1 MRSST
6 GGDAKTL
13 TRVIGAF
20 VALAALAWLTRPKGG
35 TTRATGGTKNRDA
48 PSQPTERSMPLTGAR
63 QVVTLFGEILAL
75 SLLANAVAGF
85 AFLRGFNHYWGKLGP
100 DALEAVNPGL
110 AGMGLLVFLL
120 ALVGPL
126 ALTASIPLGIL
137 SSRPGP
143 HALLQKCGAII
154 VAIGLVSVID
164 GDAPAWLIW
173 PIGILSILLLSHA
186 YRLLEQRLWIR
197 AILAV
202 GFLALAVAA
211 PIVSAQLW
219 SPKFNTLGQHDGS
232 SLTFMFDPSGL
243 TFAQDVLEP
252 RRALVVL
259 GTTALGDPVVVDPC
273 MEDPR
278 ARAVERATIERRY
291 IPIQCS

>member
-6 GGDAKTL
+6 GGNAKTVP
-13 TRVIGAF
+13 RAIGAF
-20 VALAALAWLTRPKGG
+20 VALAALVWLTRPKGG
-35 TTRATGGTKNRDA
+35 RTRPAEGTKNGDA
-48 PSQPTERSMPLTGAR
+48 PSQPTERSLPETGAR
-63 QVVTLFGEILAL
+63 QLVTLFGEILAL
-75 SLLANAVAGF
+75 SLLANGVAGF
-85 AFLRGFNHYWGKLGP
+85 AFLLGFNHYWGKLGP
-100 DALEAVNPGL
+100 DALQAINPGL

-120 ALVGPL
+120 VLLGPL
-126 ALTASIPLGIL
+126 ALTASIPLGFL

-143 HALLQKCGAII
+143 HALFQKGGAI
-154 VAIGLVSVID
+154 VLAVGLVCVID
-164 GDAPAWLIW
+164 RDAPAWFIW

-197 AILAV
+197 AMLAV
-202 GFLALAVAA
+202 GFLGLAVAV
-211 PIVSAQLW
+211 PIVSGQLW
-219 SPKFNTLGQHDGS
+219 SPTFNSLGQHDGS

-243 TFAQDVLEP
+243 TLAQDVLEP

-278 ARAVERATIERRY
+278 ARVVGRATIERRNT
-291 IPIQCS
+291 PIQCP